1 MRPVSRSVTTMHTG
15 SITFDGPP
23 LAGRSFTV
31 RVAAIPR
38 SMTCTPANGT
48 GSGRNTLRESST
60 GYRFSLIAGT
70 IFENTNKPCAT
81 GSKSCISMLDEQE
94 GDQRP
99 PNPAADGLRLLRARR
114 IPYSTKSAPRW
125 LSPKTKQLGGVVE
138 VDETYV
144 GGKDKNRHWDKR
156 SGGTGGS
163 GSGKVGVIGA
173 VQRKG
178 NVVARVIDRFDRE
191 TLTSFV
197 REAVS
202 NKVSL
207 LATDDLRAYDTLRR
221 EYPQHAIVRHSAKEY
236 VVGAVHTNTIE
247 GFWSIFKRGVVGTF
261 HKVSAKYMPLYVA
274 EFEFRYN
281 NRHNADIFRAT
292 INGA

>member
-1 MRPVSRSVTTMHTG
+1 LSPEAADYAALIRP
-15 SITFDGPP
+15 
-23 LAGRSFTV
+23 
-31 RVAAIPR
+31 
-38 SMTCTPANGT
+38 
-48 GSGRNTLRESST
+48 T
-60 GYRFSLIAGT
+60 GYAC
-70 IFENTNKPCAT
+70 FENTNKPLRQWFKVMHLMLASKKGMSALQIQRMMDF
-81 GSKSCISMLDEQE
+81 GSYETAHSMCHKIRTALVED
-94 GDQRP
+94 
-99 PNPAADGLRLLRARR
+99 
-114 IPYSTKSAPRW
+114 I
-125 LSPKTKQLGGVVE
+125 KQLGGVVE

-178 NVVARVIDRFDRE
+178 NVVARVTDQFDRE

-221 EYPQHAIVRHSAKEY
+221 EYPQPLSFATARKNTLSARFIRTRLRASGRSSSAALSARSTKSAPNICRSTLPSFSFAITTVSTPTSSERQSRAARKSERE
-236 VVGAVHTNTIE
+236 N
-247 GFWSIFKRGVVGTF
+247 SI
-261 HKVSAKYMPLYVA
+261 
-274 EFEFRYN
+274 
-281 NRHNADIFRAT
+281 
-292 INGA
+292 